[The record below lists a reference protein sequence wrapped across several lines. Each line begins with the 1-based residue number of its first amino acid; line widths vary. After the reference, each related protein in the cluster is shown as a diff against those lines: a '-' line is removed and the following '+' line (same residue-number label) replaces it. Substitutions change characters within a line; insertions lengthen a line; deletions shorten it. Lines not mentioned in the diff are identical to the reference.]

1 MAVSLQN
8 KGAMMKLSEFR
19 RWLAAQGA
27 EFKEGKKHTKVYLND
42 KQSTLPRH
50 GSAEIPTGTMNAIKK
65 QLGL

>member
-1 MAVSLQN
+1 
-8 KGAMMKLSEFR
+8 MKLSEFR

-50 GSAEIPTGTMNAIKK
+50 GSTEIPVGTMNAIKK